1 MASLHDNHSC
11 IGHDTAVAAT
21 DRTHHIGPRAD
32 EATEAILD
40 EAVASLGPLRGLDW
54 LGDAAITVHLLASL
68 QRQIQDRLPD
78 AVADARD
85 QDYSWAEI
93 GDLLGLTRAAA
104 WHRYGRPGR
113 AGVTRPVE
121 D

>member
-1 MASLHDNHSC
+1 M
-11 IGHDTAVAAT
+11 AAT
-21 DRTHHIGPRAD
+21 DRTHHIGPRTDQASS
-32 EATEAILD
+32 TTLD
-40 EAVASLGPLRGLDW
+40 HALAALGAERGLDP
-54 LGDAAITVHLLASL
+54 LDDTAITIHLLTSL
-68 QRQIQDRLPD
+68 QQQIQARLPT

-104 WHRYGRPGR
+104 WHRYGRPE
-113 AGVTRPVE
+113 RPTQ